1 MSHFIPPFSLGGFK
15 PSPATLSEFIYQI
28 WLYLQQ
34 NPIMPESEIKEE
46 IADTIPPAVKTYIE
60 TNPELAQSIGEIVDE
75 YLVENPPESPVQ
87 SVNNQTGDV
96 VIDYKSL
103 VPSNIQIPVFIHDT
117 ASTPSTA
124 TLMGLRTNG
133 FRFTFN
139 SETTKL
145 SVINSNYTLTEVASG
160 DVASVNSKTGVV
172 VLTAA
177 DIEVDPS
184 SGDTTLKD
192 VADTVDEL
200 DTTVSGLST
209 DVSGLSTD
217 VSGLLT
223 DVSGLSTNVTAL
235 IGDSAVV
242 NITNQISLSNVS
254 DFTGASVDLGF
265 RIGKLI
271 FARFIFD
278 GMPQGWQNVSVTL
291 PNKTV
296 FAAAFYPVIGRQ
308 AEMGRIATVFY
319 EPTLTEYYSNL
330 TLYMTNTVTQSKI
343 LVMALI
349 GS

>member
-34 NPIMPESEIKEE
+34 NPIMPEAEIKQE
-46 IADTIPPAVKTYIE
+46 IADTIPPAVKDYVE
-60 TNPELAQSIGEIVDE
+60 NNPEMAQSIADIVNE
-75 YLVENPPESPVQ
+75 YLVENPPEAPVQ
-87 SVNNQTGDV
+87 SVNSQTGDV

-103 VPSNIQIPVFIHDT
+103 VPQNIQIPVFIHDT
-117 ASTPSTA
+117 ASAPTAA
-124 TLMGLRTNG
+124 TLMGLRLNG

-160 DVASVNSKTGVV
+160 DVASVNSKTGAV

-235 IGDSAVV
+235 LGDSTAVDIKSQV
-242 NITNQISLSNVS
+242 TLSNTS
-254 DFTGASVDLGF
+254 QYTSASVESAY

-271 FARFIFD
+271 FAEILLE
-278 GMPQGWQNVSVTL
+278 GVPQGWNGCRITL

-296 FAAAFYPVIGRQ
+296 FAGALYPVIGRQ
-308 AEMGRIATVFY
+308 AEMGRINTVLY
-319 EPTLTEYYSNL
+319 APTGTEYYSDLSLFTSGTL
-330 TLYMTNTVTQSKI
+330 TDPKVRI
-343 LVMALI
+343 IAVI
-349 GS
+349 GG